1 MKDTRFSC
9 MILDLLAFKNR
20 GSLLSRA
27 VAAERA
33 QGKARAG
40 VPLPLGAWSPGDVGM
55 PRAPLVNVFAR
66 LAHSG
71 SPARRVL
78 LLHHVPAVAARLIMG
93 HGRAAPAATARTWRV
108 ADALLRDS
116 ECDELE
122 ADMHAFEAALR
133 AVAADVVAVPV
144 AAVPLIVSVAAGSG
158 RVVDKEAAGRTK
170 AASALIQP
178 ARVETGATAG
188 SADRENEAQSAA
200 RGEKIRAAARLDFAV
215 VCDFAALSV
224 GVMELFR

>member
-1 MKDTRFSC
+1 M
-9 MILDLLAFKNR
+9 
-20 GSLLSRA
+20 GP
-27 VAAERA
+27 
-33 QGKARAG
+33 ARA
-40 VPLPLGAWSPGDVGM
+40 
-55 PRAPLVNVFAR
+55 
-66 LAHSG
+66 
-71 SPARRVL
+71 
-78 LLHHVPAVAARLIMG
+78 AA
-93 HGRAAPAATARTWRV
+93 AATARTWRV

-122 ADMHAFEAALR
+122 ADMNAFEAALR

-144 AAVPLIVSVAAGSG
+144 AVVPLTVSVAAGRG

-170 AASALIQP
+170 AASALP
-178 ARVETGATAG
+178 ARVETGATG